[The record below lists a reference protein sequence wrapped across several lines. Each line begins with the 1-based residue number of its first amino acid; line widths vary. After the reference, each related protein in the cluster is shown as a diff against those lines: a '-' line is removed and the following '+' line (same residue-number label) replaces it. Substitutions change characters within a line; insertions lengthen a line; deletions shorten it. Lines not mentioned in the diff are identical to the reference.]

1 MREEAITVTKKKKSV
16 GFKIMMVVLAIV
28 LLPIVLAGL
37 LLLYVSIADF
47 KYEDPDKVLSE
58 EVPMP
63 FSERFSF
70 SEKDM
75 TASIRLNN
83 YDLYYL
89 YKDEVPSDDLK
100 LNDSV
105 YVNAYRLSLEDKAV
119 YVQGKAY
126 GINVP
131 VKIGI
136 DVSYDEGKIC
146 IHLKNASLGKLCIPI
161 PIKLGMDL
169 KFEPFEFAYMGRLK
183 SVELKDGYV
192 IGTFPIDTSFISEGL
207 SGWPYLKSAW
217 IYSGEN
223 DPMVMLLKDYSENRY
238 KKDYVS
244 DELREYMKRF
254 EKDPEEFQNLLV
266 RMLASGT
273 KEYTEEYFSSDIYKR
288 ESTRLIFPGITPE
301 AVEKMREEL
310 PYERNFLFLN
320 SFAKNIDDKFGK
332 YEILKKGIIFVDA
345 KTKEVIDWSSF
356 IGDAPEAKEVF
367 PDGTQFCAIYCEG
380 APTIQKVNNSVY
392 SCGTAVRFPN
402 GNCAVICLMGQNHY
416 IVKIPAQRFND
427 YYSQKAQENVAAI
440 EVEED
445 VFLLVE

>member
-1 MREEAITVTKKKKSV
+1 MKEEAITVTKKKKSV
-16 GFKIMMVVLAIV
+16 GFKILMVVLVIV

-37 LLLYVSIADF
+37 LLLYVTIADF

-58 EVPMP
+58 SVPMS

-75 TASIRLNN
+75 TASIRLNE
-83 YDLYYL
+83 YDLFYL
-89 YKDEVPSDDLK
+89 YKDEVSLEDLK

-105 YVNAYRLSLEDKAV
+105 YVNAYRLSLKDKAV
-119 YVQGKAY
+119 YLQGKAY

-131 VKIGI
+131 VKIGVDI
-136 DVSYDEGKIC
+136 SCDEGKIC
-146 IHLKNASLGKLCIPI
+146 IHLKKASLGKLCIPI
-161 PIKLGMDL
+161 PVKLSMDL
-169 KFEPFEFAYMGRLK
+169 KVEPLEFAYMGMLK
-183 SVELKDGYV
+183 SVEIKDGCV
-192 IGTFPIDTSFISEGL
+192 VGTFPIDTSFISEGL
-207 SGWPYLKSAW
+207 SGWQYLKSAW

-223 DPMVMLLKDYSENRY
+223 DPMVMLIKDYSENRD

-244 DELREYMKRF
+244 DELREYIKLF
-254 EKDPEEFQNLLV
+254 EKNPEEFQNLLV

-273 KEYTEEYFSSDIYKR
+273 KEYADKYFSSDLYKKM
-288 ESTRLIFPGITPE
+288 STRLIYPGITPE
-301 AVEKMREEL
+301 AVEKMRGEL

-332 YEILKKGIIFVDA
+332 YEILKKGIDFVDA
-345 KTKEVIDWSSF
+345 KTKKAIDWISF
-356 IGDAPEAKEVF
+356 MGDAPEAKEVF

-380 APTIQKVNNSVY
+380 SKTIQKVNNSVY

-416 IVKIPAQRFND
+416 IVKIPAQRFDD
-427 YYSQKAQENVAAI
+427 YYSQKAQEHVAAI